1 MRAPRAHPVDG
12 ERGSA
17 WEACGGASEP
27 TSDQPERFVPL
38 PILSHAHAGRFFLLE
53 REIRYLEPPATRAEA
68 GASLTLPNK
77 ATTSAEASDE
87 VRALELPRRLQS
99 WRLQQLRQTSPE
111 QLFHRKVLL
120 RVYGDALRWAAHYGM
135 STDPVRQAQWAD
147 AAVSRHS
154 IADFL
159 DKVSDKRWVLD
170 ECCRRVPD
178 EPAEI
183 EMLLESGLRICRKAR
198 RALRMAARGTAT
210 RASVVAGAPGAAA
223 DDDETP
229 SGLSWAGAGRGRTT
243 RESCHSPIPAR
254 FS

>member
-1 MRAPRAHPVDG
+1 M
-12 ERGSA
+12 
-17 WEACGGASEP
+17 
-27 TSDQPERFVPL
+27 
-38 PILSHAHAGRFFLLE
+38 LSHAHAGRFFLLE

-154 IADFL
+154 TADFL

-223 DDDETP
+223 GTADETP
-229 SGLSWAGAGRGRTT
+229 SALSWAGAGRGRP
-243 RESCHSPIPAR
+243 RAQDGAQGAQGGAR
-254 FS
+254 SDAR